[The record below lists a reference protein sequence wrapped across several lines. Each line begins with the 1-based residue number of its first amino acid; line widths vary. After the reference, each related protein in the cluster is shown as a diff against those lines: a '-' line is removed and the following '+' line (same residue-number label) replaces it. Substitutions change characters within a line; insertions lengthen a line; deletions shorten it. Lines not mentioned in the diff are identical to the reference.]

1 MAIQKQDLDRLMNEC
16 EVQLPGATRAGIRGV
31 MFNVMDE
38 FLSDS
43 NSWPEWIPFP
53 LVPNAQNY
61 TLTPAKGGQIKRL
74 GPIFDVNNVIYPAVV
89 TDLLPPSVNIWSLW
103 PQNITVNVTAIVYKS
118 VGLPNQ
124 HGDIP
129 DAPSWLLPQYE
140 RVIEAGIV
148 GRMQMHKSKSYS
160 DSANGPI
167 NVKRL
172 RDGIAMARAQA
183 ARGYLY
189 GGQAWRFPNNF
200 RTNSQRGGV
209 STPFPMPTSWGV

>member
-43 NSWPEWIPFP
+43 NSWPEWIPFTI
-53 LVPNAQNY
+53 VASQQNY
-61 TLTPAKGGQIKRL
+61 TLTPAKGGQIKRI
-74 GPIFDVNNVIYPAVV
+74 GQVIDANCVIYPASVV
-89 TDLLPPSVNIWSLW
+89 DLLPPSVNIWLVW
-103 PQNITVNVTAIVYKS
+103 PQNMTINVNAIVYKS
-118 VGLPNQ
+118 INLPNQ

-129 DAPSWLLPQYE
+129 DAPAWLLPQYE

-160 DSANGPI
+160 DTTNGPI

-172 RDGIAMARAQA
+172 RDGIDMARAQA
-183 ARGYLY
+183 ARGYL
-189 GGQAWRFPNNF
+189 
-200 RTNSQRGGV
+200 
-209 STPFPMPTSWGV
+209 

>member
-43 NSWPEWIPFP
+43 NSWPEWIPFTITA
-53 LVPNAQNY
+53 NQQNY
-61 TLTPAKGGQIKRL
+61 TITPAQGGQIKRL
-74 GPIFDVNNVIYPAVV
+74 GQIFDKNCVVYPATVI
-89 TDLLPPSVNIWSLW
+89 DLQPPSVSVWLVW
-103 PQNITVNVTAIVYKS
+103 PQNMSVSVNAVTYKS
-118 VGLPNQ
+118 IVLPNQ
-124 HGDIP
+124 HGDVP

-189 GGQAWRFPNNF
+189 GGQAWRFPRNF
-200 RTNSQRGGV
+200 RTDSQRGGV
-209 STPFPMPTSWGV
+209 STPFPTPTSWGL

>member
-31 MFNVMDE
+31 MFNVIDE

-43 NSWPEWIPFP
+43 NSWPEWIPFTITQ
-53 LVPNAQNY
+53 NTQNY

-74 GPIFDVNNVIYPAVV
+74 GDIVDSNRVFYPAVV
-89 TDLLPPSVNIWSLW
+89 ADLLPPSINICLVW
-103 PQNITVNVTAIVYKS
+103 PQNNTVSVSALVFKS
-118 VGLPNQ
+118 VVLPNQ

-148 GRMQMHKSKSYS
+148 GRMQMHKAKSYS
-160 DSANGPI
+160 DGMNGPI

-172 RDGIAMARAQA
+172 RDGIAMARVQT
-183 ARGYLY
+183 ARGYLK
-189 GGQAWRFPNNF
+189 GGQAWCFPRNF
-200 RTNSQRGGV
+200 RTNSQVGGV
-209 STPFPMPTSWGV
+209 STPFPTPSSWGV